1 MALFNNVLKLF
12 NDKYSNQISRENSE
26 KQEIN
31 GSEIYIENENSLL
44 INNFIK
50 LYNNFNLEDV
60 KEGKLELNVEKNKIC
75 DFLLVDDNKYGRS
88 YKKIYREFI
97 NEQNKELGNLL
108 EKKYGTKD
116 YGIGSKIKINIQ
128 QIKEDEIFVFPKK
141 FNFIDVIFNISYR
154 KVIITQNYDNYN
166 EYEINLEEIEKEM
179 TDLLLKNKKLLNNDL
194 IDFSYNNEVFNNQI
208 DDLITNFKYV
218 KTNINIDDKVIIY
231 NFIKEKISA
240 NNDKIRNIIN
250 NFITLIEY
258 LNKMNKEENNKIT
271 EKMKIYEIEI
281 IKSKKNISEDFQI
294 LFKDKHDLTVGKI
307 TNIFDYYLQL
317 IFKYVK
323 EDIEKYQ
330 DKYDITK
337 NLNTKDKKNKNKEE
351 KVVEEKPKL
360 DKEIV
365 NILDNIFKSEDFI
378 IKREE
383 LSDAIRKFIT
393 LVLYREKEKDKDK
406 KIKYNKKN
414 IIDYLK
420 RKDLWE
426 QNTFDNRKFEENL
439 LKIKEVNIKIKEI
452 LYFYYYLINNDKSE
466 KGGEIGNEDEIF
478 EKEVEEYIKNK
489 EEEEKIKR
497 KIEEERNRVEQTK
510 VGTVTPPN
518 ENKPEEEEEEEESSD
533 NDEPTRVRDYRD

>member
-1 MALFNNVLKLF
+1 
-12 NDKYSNQISRENSE
+12 
-26 KQEIN
+26 
-31 GSEIYIENENSLL
+31 
-44 INNFIK
+44 
-50 LYNNFNLEDV
+50 
-60 KEGKLELNVEKNKIC
+60 
-75 DFLLVDDNKYGRS
+75 
-88 YKKIYREFI
+88 
-97 NEQNKELGNLL
+97 
-108 EKKYGTKD
+108 
-116 YGIGSKIKINIQ
+116 
-128 QIKEDEIFVFPKK
+128 
-141 FNFIDVIFNISYR
+141 
-154 KVIITQNYDNYN
+154 
-166 EYEINLEEIEKEM
+166 
-179 TDLLLKNKKLLNNDL
+179 
-194 IDFSYNNEVFNNQI
+194 
-208 DDLITNFKYV
+208 
-218 KTNINIDDKVIIY
+218 
-231 NFIKEKISA
+231 
-240 NNDKIRNIIN
+240 
-250 NFITLIEY
+250 
-258 LNKMNKEENNKIT
+258 MNKEENNKIT
-271 EKMKIYEIEI
+271 EKMKIYEIDI

-330 DKYDITK
+330 DKYDVTK
-337 NLNTKDKKNKNKEE
+337 NLNINDKKNKNKDE

-452 LYFYYYLINNDKSE
+452 LYFYYYLINKDKSE

-497 KIEEERNRVEQTK
+497 KIEEERNRVEQTN

-518 ENKPEEEEEEEESSD
+518 EDQPEEEEEEEESSD